1 MASMTREIGENRERI
16 ISFLQRLSQREKIIV
31 LEYLADDR
39 AILFM
44 LPDLKDRIREM
55 RRYWLK
61 RESELATAAADE

>member
-1 MASMTREIGENRERI
+1 MTREIGENRERI